1 MQSGSSTLVDNP
13 PAPFYDYALGV
24 SSSAK
29 EQGYHAD
36 EPMNLPNS
44 LTILRILLVPLFV
57 GFLLY
62 DRYDY
67 SLGVLLLA
75 GLTDGLD
82 GTIARVAN
90 QRTRLGAFLD
100 PLADKLLLT
109 SGFVTLS
116 ILHLVPLWTAILV
129 VSRDLILMTGTLLVQ
144 LTESHVDISPTLLGK
159 GTTLFQLSYILLVVI
174 LASRQMDLRLIQPLL
189 YLVVALTLVS
199 GFHYLYRGFVH
210 LSAGQA

>member
-1 MQSGSSTLVDNP
+1 
-13 PAPFYDYALGV
+13 
-24 SSSAK
+24 
-29 EQGYHAD
+29 
-36 EPMNLPNS
+36 MNLPNS

-90 QRTRLGAFLD
+90 QRTKLGAILD

-109 SGFVTLS
+109 SGFITLS
-116 ILHLVPLWTAILV
+116 ALHLVPLWVVILV
-129 VSRDLILMTGTLLVQ
+129 VSRDVILLAGALLSRFA
-144 LTESHVDISPTLLGK
+144 ESSVDMAPTLIGK
-159 GTTLFQLSYILLVVI
+159 G
-174 LASRQMDLRLIQPLL
+174 
-189 YLVVALTLVS
+189 
-199 GFHYLYRGFVH
+199 
-210 LSAGQA
+210 